1 LAIPAAHAGAF
12 CQIGSVRA
20 FLSLSNAAI
29 CRENRQFLPSLEF
42 CGAAI
47 PAWRFAL
54 RLLTEKVKSQT
65 FSVNCG
71 LCKIALQELSHA
83 WSVNRE
89 TNATLWSPKS
99 IDFSGAIY
107 SGAHPS

>member
-1 LAIPAAHAGAF
+1 MLPFVGLIVDPSDRCHYMAQLLAA
-12 CQIGSVRA
+12 S
-20 FLSLSNAAI
+20 
-29 CRENRQFLPSLEF
+29 
-42 CGAAI
+42 
-47 PAWRFAL
+47 RFAL

-83 WSVNRE
+83 WSVKWQ

-99 IDFSGAIY
+99 IDFSGLIY
-107 SGAHPS
+107 SGACHEDRI